1 MRQHRHNPL
10 LVDSKLL
17 LIVAKE
23 LAKDLT
29 ILGDND
35 VVGVPVPNAKD
46 VGGLAVAGA

>member
-29 ILGDND
+29 ILGDD
-35 VVGVPVPNAKD
+35 VDDDRAH
-46 VGGLAVAGA
+46 